1 MRFSRGNS
9 SWSSIFC
16 LHIPTD
22 TQSRDF
28 GWLRWS
34 RNICWPFQG
43 EPFLPTIPNHPA
55 HPGICWPAGPQ
66 LNGRIIRTRSKW
78 SPSPPSSVSQF
89 PHLQSGSVFLLCK
102 THQPKHFWGMRRIIN
117 QTQVTSQ
124 FTVIFFFSGKNK
136 ILTIQS
142 DFQVPGN
149 NNNKKKTISWF
160 HNCKASPKPDTS
172 APCMAPISKASL
184 APRNL

>member
-1 MRFSRGNS
+1 MKQKYLLNISGGTFPPHNS
-9 SWSSIFC
+9 QPSSTSWDLLTCWS
-16 LHIPTD
+16 PA
-22 TQSRDF
+22 
-28 GWLRWS
+28 GWQDNQGKTPLTSFWS
-34 RNICWPFQG
+34 R
-43 EPFLPTIPNHPA
+43 
-55 HPGICWPAGPQ
+55 
-66 LNGRIIRTRSKW
+66 W

-124 FTVIFFFSGKNK
+124 FTVIFFFFSGKNK
-136 ILTIQS
+136 IITTQS